1 MSHTKSS
8 EASEI
13 VQGLPATNNNFSPD
27 KRPSQKEMS
36 SCNVDFQFSVGY
48 VSFTESTFTNRPSAN
63 PIHASGVPPA
73 PSPDTTFAYPDG
85 IIDKQHIRIPQKNG
99 WNWIQDTPQE
109 GKYKKEE
116 CSNPYFS
123 PATQLKN
130 DLYRSSIT
138 LRTKTVNQSSTNS
151 FSPPDIPS
159 NSDHSLF
166 FASAKPWQPSLHH
179 GLVDGIS
186 CPWRESPWENDLD
199 HVFRFFLWCLCC
211 SSMHIHVSFWVVY
224 WSECIGN
231 LFVEAYK
238 EVGWFQHH
246 PPWN

>member
-1 MSHTKSS
+1 MDMLVYRRVMSHTKSS

-130 DLYRSSIT
+130 DLYRSTIT

-166 FASAKPWQPSLHH
+166 FCFSQTMTTIFAS
-179 GLVDGIS
+179 
-186 CPWRESPWENDLD
+186 
-199 HVFRFFLWCLCC
+199 
-211 SSMHIHVSFWVVY
+211 
-224 WSECIGN
+224 WSG
-231 LFVEAYK
+231 
-238 EVGWFQHH
+238 
-246 PPWN
+246 

>member
-109 GKYKKEE
+109 GKYKKKIMFKSLLLTSHPIKEWSLQIDYQVMNKN
-116 CSNPYFS
+116 CQPIINQFFLHIRH
-123 PATQLKN
+123 TRQLG
-130 DLYRSSIT
+130 
-138 LRTKTVNQSSTNS
+138 S
-151 FSPPDIPS
+151 F
-159 NSDHSLF
+159 SLF

-186 CPWRESPWENDLD
+186 CPWR
-199 HVFRFFLWCLCC
+199 VKTLW
-211 SSMHIHVSFWVVY
+211 
-224 WSECIGN
+224 
-231 LFVEAYK
+231 
-238 EVGWFQHH
+238 
-246 PPWN
+246 